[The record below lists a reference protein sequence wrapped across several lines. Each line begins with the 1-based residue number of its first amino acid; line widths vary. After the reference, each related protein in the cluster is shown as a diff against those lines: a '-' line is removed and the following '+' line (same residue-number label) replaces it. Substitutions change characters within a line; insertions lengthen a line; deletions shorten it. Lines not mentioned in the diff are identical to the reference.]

1 MPAVGL
7 LSVELHLSGA
17 RSLKDKRMVLRSIK
31 DRLRKL
37 NVALAELAHHDL
49 HQRARLG
56 IVSIATTR
64 DGVDRSLEA
73 VLNEI
78 ERREPGI
85 VAATDVEWLA

>member
-7 LSVELHLSGA
+7 LELELHFSGA

-37 NVALAELAHHDL
+37 NVAFAETAHHDL

-56 IVSIATTR
+56 IVSVATTR

-73 VLNEI
+73 ALDEI
-78 ERREPGI
+78 ERRDPGA
-85 VAATDVEWLA
+85 VTTTDVEWLT

>member
-37 NVALAELAHHDL
+37 NVAFAELEHHDL

-56 IVSIATTR
+56 VVSIATTR

-78 ERREPGI
+78 ERRDPGI
-85 VAATDVEWLA
+85 VSATKLEWLI

>member
-17 RSLKDKRMVLRSIK
+17 RSLKDKRMVLRSTK

-49 HQRARLG
+49 HQRSRLG

-64 DGVDRSLEA
+64 DGVDRALEA
-73 VLNEI
+73 VLDEI
-78 ERREPGI
+78 ERRDPGVI
-85 VAATDVEWLA
+85 TATDMEWLV

>member
-37 NVALAELAHHDL
+37 NVAFAELEHHDL

-56 IVSIATTR
+56 VVSIATTR

-78 ERREPGI
+78 ERRDPGI
-85 VAATDVEWLA
+85 VSATELEWLI